1 MLRDISLH
9 ILDLVQNS
17 VKAEADRIE
26 ISVAADEKGFL
37 SVGIKDNG
45 CGMSKEFLEK
55 VEDPFTTS
63 RSTRNV
69 GMGIPFFK
77 LACQLSGGQFHID
90 STLGE
95 GTELEGSFQISN
107 IDRLPLGNVAE
118 TMKFLIMDAP
128 DIRYLL
134 DLSSPA
140 GEFKFDTDEIKEQLE
155 GTPITEPDILVW
167 IEEYINENVLNIFGG
182 VLDEVVGGT
191 EGSEGEG

>member
-1 MLRDISLH
+1 
-9 ILDLVQNS
+9 
-17 VKAEADRIE
+17 
-26 ISVAADEKGFL
+26 
-37 SVGIKDNG
+37 
-45 CGMSKEFLEK
+45 
-55 VEDPFTTS
+55 
-63 RSTRNV
+63 
-69 GMGIPFFK
+69 
-77 LACQLSGGQFHID
+77 
-90 STLGE
+90 
-95 GTELEGSFQISN
+95 
-107 IDRLPLGNVAE
+107 
-118 TMKFLIMDAP
+118 MDAP